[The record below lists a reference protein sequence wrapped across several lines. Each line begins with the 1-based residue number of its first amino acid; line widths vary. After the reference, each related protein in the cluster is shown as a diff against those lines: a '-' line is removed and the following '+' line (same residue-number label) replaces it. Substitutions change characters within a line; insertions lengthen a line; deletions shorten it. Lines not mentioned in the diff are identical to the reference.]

1 MKNTS
6 NKEIEQLNN
15 RIKELEEGWK
25 RSQADFENYRKRNEQ
40 DRINLFATANLDLIM
55 KILPVM
61 DNFRRSAQH
70 VPEDIKDKDWTKGI
84 ELIEK
89 HLESILTQEGL
100 TKIETKTGDNFDP
113 MIHEAISHEENK
125 DFKSDQIIAVVDEGY
140 KLGGK
145 ILRPAKVRV
154 VK

>member
-1 MKNTS
+1 MKKPLNLELE
-6 NKEIEQLNN
+6 KLNN

-40 DRINLFATANLDLIM
+40 DRINLFATANLDLII

-70 VPEDIKDKDWTKGI
+70 VPEDIKNNEWAKGI

-89 HLESILTQEGL
+89 HLESILSQEGL
-100 TKIETKTGDNFDP
+100 TKVETKAGDNFNP
-113 MIHEAISHEENK
+113 SIHEAISHEENK

-140 KLGGK
+140 KLGEK

-154 VK
+154 AK